1 MDIST
6 GKKTED
12 NIREEEK
19 SLCER
24 RLSNDIALVEI
35 HFSTPFVTQMKQDVR
50 VSFADKISNIG
61 NYSNLKNLVSYVMY
75 IRFSLV
81 T

>member
-1 MDIST
+1 MVDIAT
-6 GKKTED
+6 GIKTAD
-12 NIREEEK
+12 KITEEEK

-24 RLSNDIALVEI
+24 RISGDIAIVEI

-61 NYSNLKNLVSYVMY
+61 KLG
-75 IRFSLV
+75 
-81 T
+81 

>member
-1 MDIST
+1 MVDIST
-6 GKKTED
+6 GKKTANSIKD
-12 NIREEEK
+12 EEA

-24 RLSNDIALVEI
+24 RLSSDIAIVEI

-61 NYSNLKNLVSYVMY
+61 NFYY
-75 IRFSLV
+75 
-81 T
+81 